1 MSTFRCCDQTVCV
14 MYMYAPRWSQ

>member
-1 MSTFRCCDQTVCV
+1 VLRACDQTVCV